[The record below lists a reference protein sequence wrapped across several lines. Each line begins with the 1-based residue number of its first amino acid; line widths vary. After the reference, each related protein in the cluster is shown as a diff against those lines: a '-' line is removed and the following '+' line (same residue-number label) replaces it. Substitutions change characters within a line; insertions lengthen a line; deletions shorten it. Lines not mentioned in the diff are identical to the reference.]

1 MEQMQKRIAH
11 SIEIIT
17 GLRPAVKLVAPR
29 TLQRSEGKA
38 KRVID
43 KRIM

>member
-1 MEQMQKRIAH
+1 MEQMQKRLAH
-11 SIEIIT
+11 SIESIT

>member
-1 MEQMQKRIAH
+1 MEQMQKRLAH
-11 SIEIIT
+11 SVESIT
-17 GLRPAVKLVAPR
+17 GLRPALKLVAPR

-43 KRIM
+43 KRLL

>member
-1 MEQMQKRIAH
+1 MEQMQKRLAH
-11 SIEIIT
+11 SIEGIT
-17 GLRPAVKLVAPR
+17 GLHPAVKLVAPR

-38 KRVID
+38 RRVLD